1 MIPQLQSMNDEKV
14 YHSLCMKIGAKR
26 WARAFSPLRRYR
38 FMTSN
43 VAESLNSALRNAR
56 KFPVSTVL
64 EFIRGLIQKWFHE
77 RGEKAAERTE
87 VLTEHVTKIMMSN
100 KAYADFMAV
109 KAISSYEFQVLD
121 GTRERFVN
129 LQDRTCSCR
138 KFQLDLLPCA
148 HAIVAIRWAGQ
159 ELYSYCAEYFKSEN
173 LRQLYSAHIYPV
185 GHPDDW
191 QVPTEIKSQN
201 VLPPLGF
208 VSAGHP
214 QKTRFPSAGEKRR
227 TRRKQQ
233 VCYICKKAGHNRLK
247 CPNENVIGLSNP
259 SDMEEVPEVSRGR
272 RRRTNGVRR
281 CSSCGQ
287 SGHTRLTCQIPRMDS
302 LEDDNN
308 FSHPW

>member
-1 MIPQLQSMNDEKV
+1 
-14 YHSLCMKIGAKR
+14 MKIGAKR

-43 VAESLNSALRNAR
+43 VAESLNFALRNAR

-87 VLTEHVTKIMMSN
+87 VLTEHVTKIMMFN

-148 HAIVAIRWAGQ
+148 HAIAAIRY
-159 ELYSYCAEYFKSEN
+159 ERMFSYLFFCFNFILSFFFGYCLNNPNS
-173 LRQLYSAHIYPV
+173 
-185 GHPDDW
+185 
-191 QVPTEIKSQN
+191 N
-201 VLPPLGF
+201 VMNILF
-208 VSAGHP
+208 
-214 QKTRFPSAGEKRR
+214 F
-227 TRRKQQ
+227 
-233 VCYICKKAGHNRLK
+233 I
-247 CPNENVIGLSNP
+247 
-259 SDMEEVPEVSRGR
+259 
-272 RRRTNGVRR
+272 
-281 CSSCGQ
+281 
-287 SGHTRLTCQIPRMDS
+287 
-302 LEDDNN
+302 
-308 FSHPW
+308 

>member
-1 MIPQLQSMNDEKV
+1 
-14 YHSLCMKIGAKR
+14 
-26 WARAFSPLRRYR
+26 
-38 FMTSN
+38 MTSN
-43 VAESLNSALRNAR
+43 VAESLNSALRNAQ
-56 KFPVSTVL
+56 KFPVSIVL

-100 KAYADFMAV
+100 KADADIMAV
-109 KAISSYEFQVLD
+109 KAINSYEFQVLD

-148 HAIVAIRWAGQ
+148 HAIAIIRS
-159 ELYSYCAEYFKSEN
+159 ELYSYCAECFKTEN

-191 QVPTEIKSQN
+191 QVPTEIKSQD

-214 QKTRFPSAGEKRR
+214 QKTRLPSAGEKRR
-227 TRRKQQ
+227 ARRKQQ
-233 VCYICKKAGHNRLK
+233 VCYICKKADHNHLK

-259 SDMEEVPEVSRGR
+259 SDMEEVPKVSRGR
-272 RRRTNGVRR
+272 HRRTNGVRR
-281 CSSCGQ
+281 CSSCSQ
-287 SGHTRLTCQIPRMDS
+287 PGHTRLTCQIPRMDA